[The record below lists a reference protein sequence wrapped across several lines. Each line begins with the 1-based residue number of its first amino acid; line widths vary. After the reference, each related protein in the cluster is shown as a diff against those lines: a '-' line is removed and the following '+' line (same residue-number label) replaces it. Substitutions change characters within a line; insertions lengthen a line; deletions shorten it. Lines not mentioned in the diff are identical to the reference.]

1 MIMFI
6 VRRIV
11 SMLGVLFAL
20 TVALFGLQE
29 LSGVDPARAY
39 VGANAS
45 AEALERTR
53 VQLGLDQPAF
63 VRYLDYLGG
72 LLHGDLQNS
81 LRTRTP
87 VADGLSTAFPAT
99 VELALWSLGLA
110 LVLGS
115 IFAVLTVTRWRGA
128 GIVRVVLL
136 SGASAPTF
144 LLTMLG
150 LLFFYGQLG
159 LLPSGGRSSFG
170 STSPGPTGLFVLD
183 GLLAG
188 RFDVATDAIWHLV
201 LPAACVA
208 ISPAVAIGRVLVD
221 GLRANLVSDHARTA
235 RSAGLPES
243 LVMLRHAVRNSLG
256 ATLSMIGI
264 QAGLLLGGLVVVEK
278 IVSWPGVGSYLDK
291 SVQAS
296 DFPGIAGVA
305 LLLGV
310 TYVVLNTV
318 VDLLQVAADRRLA
331 LS

>member
-1 MIMFI
+1 MIMFVI
-6 VRRIV
+6 RRIA
-11 SMLGVLFAL
+11 SMLAVLLAL
-20 TVALFGLQE
+20 TIALFTLQE

-53 VQLGLDQPAF
+53 VQLGLDQPAI
-63 VRYLDYLGG
+63 VRYFDYLGG

-99 VELALWSLGLA
+99 IELALWALGLA

-115 IFAVLTVTRWRGA
+115 IFAVLTVVRWKGA
-128 GIVRVVLL
+128 GVVRVVLL

-159 LLPSGGRSSFG
+159 LLPSGGRSSYG

-188 RFDVATDAIWHLV
+188 RVDVATDAIWHLI

-221 GLRANLVSDHARTA
+221 GLRINLVSDHARTA
-235 RSAGLPES
+235 RAAGMPEG

-310 TYVVLNTV
+310 TYVVLNTL
-318 VDLLQVAADRRLA
+318 VDLLQVAADRRIA